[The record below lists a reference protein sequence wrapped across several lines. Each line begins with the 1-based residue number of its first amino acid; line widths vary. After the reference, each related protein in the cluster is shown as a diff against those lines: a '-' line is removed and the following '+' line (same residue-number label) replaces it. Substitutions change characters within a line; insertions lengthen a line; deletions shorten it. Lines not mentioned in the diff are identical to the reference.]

1 MAFCLEV
8 NVLLTPEVHTGQD
21 ILHDFPFNVTAHEV
35 VLMSGRRQFFFG
47 IVGAAFFDIIF
58 SFFVVR

>member
-8 NVLLTPEVHTGQD
+8 NVLLTLEVHTGQD

-35 VLMSGRRQFFFG
+35 VLMSGRRQFSLGLSVQLFL
-47 IVGAAFFDIIF
+47 ILF
-58 SFFVVR
+58 SRFSL